1 MDKTYVVLTDMW
13 SVDLNLDHI
22 NIRNMMIF
30 PLCRNE
36 AFDLPSPLEYQHY
49 SNKAFFTLA
58 LRVHVFCLDIKLLK
72 ICYFYFSM
80 ESLPLLT
87 HKSVPRHR
95 SLFIK
100 QYIEL

>member
-1 MDKTYVVLTDMW
+1 MDKTYVVLTDMR

-30 PLCRNE
+30 PLSRNE

-58 LRVHVFCLDIKLLK
+58 TRVHVFLSGYSIVK
-72 ICYFYFSM
+72 
-80 ESLPLLT
+80 PLLFLFFYGIIAAGGT
-87 HKSVPRHR
+87 QVCTKTQKSFH
-95 SLFIK
+95 
-100 QYIEL
+100 